1 MKFSPL
7 RKLAI
12 RLAGSHAEDRE
23 WVLRQLDPDERRQVE
38 SLLEEINLLGLA
50 ADASVVEA
58 LMSEESRSQSEPS
71 RPEHA
76 ELLALVARAEHA
88 FWGGLCLQLLPAGE
102 RKGAIDAMPN
112 GARLQSWEA
121 SFSRR
126 PVPPAL
132 AASLRQYLQGMEVVD
147 GGKT

>member
-12 RLAGSHAEDRE
+12 RLACSHAEDRE
-23 WVLRQLDPDERRQVE
+23 WVLRQLDLDERRQIE

-58 LMSEESRSQSEPS
+58 LMSEESRPQAEPS

-76 ELLALVARAEHA
+76 ELLVLIARAEHA

-102 RKGAIDAMPN
+102 RKGAIDALPN

-132 AASLRQYLQGMEVVD
+132 VASLGQYLQGTEVAD
-147 GGKT
+147 GGKA